1 MLPEERGD
9 PPWRSTRVGT
19 RRDGKRIT
27 GKRGEMAEETQ
38 VRTYEPPEEFVAK
51 ANVNDPSVY
60 EEAEKDYEG
69 FWAER
74 ARELHWFK
82 EWDQVL
88 NWDPPE
94 AEWFAGGKINAS
106 YNCLD
111 YQVEQGRGDKT
122 AILWES
128 DEPGETRT
136 YTYSELKAE
145 VEKFA
150 NVLKSLGVQKGDP
163 VSIYLP
169 MIPELPIAMLACARI
184 GAPHSVVFGAFSA
197 DSLRDRIN
205 DAEAKVLVTADTAPR
220 GGKETPLKQN
230 ADEAL
235 EDAPSVESVVVV
247 KRTGDDVNFVESR
260 DNWWDDLMAEA
271 DDECPAEETD
281 AEDLLYILYSSG
293 STGKPKGIVHT
304 TGGYLTHVHATT
316 NWVMDLKDDDVYWC
330 TADIGWVTGHSYI
343 VYGPL
348 SNGATTLIFEGTPS
362 YPDSDRWWQIVED
375 HKVNI
380 LYTAPTAIRAFMKGG
395 TEDLEKHDLSSL
407 RLLGT
412 VGEPINPR
420 AWEWYHDNVG
430 GGRCPIVDTWWQ
442 TETGGIMITPLPGI
456 THTKPGSATRPFPG
470 IFATLYDEEGNEIEG
485 EGQGNL
491 VIERPWPGM
500 LRTLYKDPERYRD
513 TYWDK
518 YGDVYFAGDG
528 ARRDEDGYFW
538 ITGRVDDVMNVS
550 GHRISTAEVESA
562 LVGHGVVAE
571 AAVIGRHDE
580 DKGQAIVAYVILE
593 GEREGSD
600 ELIQELN
607 QQVRKAIGAHARPE
621 EILFTPE
628 LPKTR
633 SGKIMRRI
641 LRGVAEGEEDLGDT
655 TTLADPSVVDDL
667 KEARQKS

>member
-1 MLPEERGD
+1 
-9 PPWRSTRVGT
+9 
-19 RRDGKRIT
+19 
-27 GKRGEMAEETQ
+27 MAEETQ
-38 VRTYEPPEEFVAK
+38 VHTYEPPEEFVAQ

-60 EEAEKDYEG
+60 EEAEKDYEA

-420 AWEWYHDNVG
+420 AWEWYHENVG

-491 VIERPWPGM
+491 VVETPWPGM

-528 ARRDEDGYFW
+528 ARRDEDEYFW

-562 LVGHGVVAE
+562 LVGHGAIAE

-593 GEREGSD
+593 GDREGSD
-600 ELIQELN
+600 ELMQELN

-621 EILFTPE
+621 EIIFTPE

>member
-1 MLPEERGD
+1 
-9 PPWRSTRVGT
+9 
-19 RRDGKRIT
+19 
-27 GKRGEMAEETQ
+27 MAEDTQ
-38 VRTYEPPEEFVAK
+38 VRTYEPPEEFARG
-51 ANVNDPSVY
+51 ANVQDPSIY
-60 EEAEKDYEG
+60 EEAAKDYEG

-74 ARELHWFK
+74 ARELHWFE

-111 YQVEQGRGDKT
+111 YQIEQGKGDKT
-122 AILWES
+122 AILWEG
-128 DEPGETRT
+128 DEPGDTRT
-136 YTYSELKAE
+136 YTYSELATE
-145 VEKFA
+145 VRKFA

-197 DSLRDRIN
+197 DALRDRIN
-205 DAEAKVLVTADTAPR
+205 DCESKVLVTADTAPR
-220 GGKETPLKQN
+220 GGKATPLKQN

-235 EDAPSVESVVVV
+235 EDAPSVENVVVV
-247 KRTGDDVNFVESR
+247 KRTGDDVNFVDGR
-260 DNWWDDLMAEA
+260 DNWWDDVMADA

-304 TGGYLTHVHATT
+304 TGGYLTHVKATT
-316 NWVMDLKDDDVYWC
+316 NWVFDLKDDDIYWC

-348 SNGATTLIFEGTPS
+348 SNGATSLIFEGTPS

-395 TEDLEKHDLSSL
+395 TEALEKHDLSSL

-420 AWEWYHDNVG
+420 AWEWYHENVG

-456 THTKPGSATRPFPG
+456 TAAKPGSATRPFPG

-491 VIERPWPGM
+491 VVERPWPGM

-528 ARRDEDGYFW
+528 ARRDEDEYFW

-562 LVGHGVVAE
+562 LVGHGAIAE
-571 AAVIGRHDE
+571 AAVIGRQDE

-593 GEREGSD
+593 GDREGSD

-607 QQVRKAIGAHARPE
+607 QQVRKAIGPHAKPE
-621 EILFTPE
+621 EIIFTPE

-641 LRGVAEGEEDLGDT
+641 LRGVAEGEDDLGDT
-655 TTLADPSVVDDL
+655 STLADPSVVDDL
-667 KEARQKS
+667 KEARQQS

>member
-1 MLPEERGD
+1 M
-9 PPWRSTRVGT
+9 T
-19 RRDGKRIT
+19 
-27 GKRGEMAEETQ
+27 EETK
-38 VRTYEPPEEFVAK
+38 VRTYEPPEEFARQ
-51 ANVNDPSVY
+51 ANVNDPSIY
-60 EEAEKDYEG
+60 EEAERDFED

-74 ARELHWFK
+74 ARELHWFE
-82 EWDQVL
+82 EWDEVL

-94 AEWFAGGKINAS
+94 AQWFVGGKLNIA

-111 YQVEQGRGDKT
+111 YQVEQGNGDKT
-122 AILWES
+122 AIFWEG
-128 DEPGETRT
+128 DEPGDNRT
-136 YTYSELKAE
+136 FTYSELTTE
-145 VEKFA
+145 VKKFA
-150 NVLKSLGVQKGDP
+150 NVLKDLGVKKGDP

-205 DAEAKVLVTADTAPR
+205 DCESKVLVTADSGPR
-220 GGKETPLKQN
+220 GGKPTPLKQN

-247 KRTGDDVNFVESR
+247 KRSGDDVNMVDGR
-260 DNWWDDLMAEA
+260 DEWWDDLMSDA
-271 DDECPAEETD
+271 DDECPAEEMD
-281 AEDLLYILYSSG
+281 SEDILYILYSSG

-304 TGGYLTHVHATT
+304 TGGYLTQVKATT
-316 NWVMDLKDDDVYWC
+316 KWVMDLKDDDAYWC

-348 SNGATTLIFEGTPS
+348 SNGATSLVFEGTPT
-362 YPDSDRWWQIVED
+362 YPESDRWWDIVER
-375 HKVNI
+375 HGVTI

-395 TEDLEKHDLSSL
+395 TEPLEKHDLSSL

-420 AWEWYHDNVG
+420 AWEWYHENVG

-442 TETGGIMITPLPGI
+442 TETGAIMITPLPGI
-456 THTKPGSATRPFPG
+456 TATKPGSATFPFPG
-470 IFATLYDEEGNEIEG
+470 IFAGLYDEEGNEIEG
-485 EGQGNL
+485 EGRGNL
-491 VIERPWPGM
+491 VIKRPWPGM

-528 ARRDEDGYFW
+528 ARRDEDGYYW

-562 LVGHGVVAE
+562 LVAHQAVAE
-571 AAVIGRHDE
+571 SAVIGRHDE
-580 DKGQAIVAYVILE
+580 DKGQAIVAYVILKS
-593 GEREGSD
+593 GREGSD
-600 ELIQELN
+600 ELVQELN

-621 EILFTPE
+621 EIIFTPD

-641 LRGVAEGEEDLGDT
+641 LKGVAEGEEDLGDT
-655 TTLADPSVVDDL
+655 TTLADPSVVEDL
-667 KEARQKS
+667 KEARQQS

>member
-1 MLPEERGD
+1 M
-9 PPWRSTRVGT
+9 T
-19 RRDGKRIT
+19 
-27 GKRGEMAEETQ
+27 EETQ
-38 VRTYEPPEEFVAK
+38 VRTYEPPEEFAAQ
-51 ANVNDPSVY
+51 ANINDPSVY
-60 EEAEKDYEG
+60 EEAAQDYEG

-74 ARELHWFK
+74 ARELHWFE

-111 YQVEQGRGDKT
+111 YQIEQGKGDKT
-122 AILWES
+122 AILWEG
-128 DEPGETRT
+128 DEPGDTRT
-136 YTYSELKAE
+136 YTYSELATE
-145 VEKFA
+145 VQKFA
-150 NVLKSLGVQKGDP
+150 NVLKSLGVEKGNP

-205 DAEAKVLVTADTAPR
+205 DCESKVLVTADTAPR
-220 GGKETPLKQN
+220 GGKNTPLKQN

-235 EDAPSVESVVVV
+235 EDAPSVENVVVV
-247 KRTGDDVNFVESR
+247 KRTGDDVNFVEGR
-260 DNWWDDLMAEA
+260 DSWWDDVMADA

-304 TGGYLTHVHATT
+304 TGGYLTQVKATT
-316 NWVMDLKDDDVYWC
+316 KWVLDLKDDDIYWC

-348 SNGATTLIFEGTPS
+348 SNGGTSLIFEGTPS

-395 TEDLEKHDLSSL
+395 TEALEKHDLSSL

-420 AWEWYHDNVG
+420 AWEWYHENVG

-442 TETGGIMITPLPGI
+442 TETGGIMISPLPGI
-456 THTKPGSATRPFPG
+456 TATKPGSATFPFPG
-470 IFATLYDEEGNEIEG
+470 IFAALYDEEGNELEG
-485 EGQGNL
+485 EAQGNL
-491 VIERPWPGM
+491 VIKKPWPGM
-500 LRTLYKDPERYRD
+500 LRTLYKDPERYQD

-562 LVGHGVVAE
+562 LVAHMAVAE
-571 AAVIGRHDE
+571 SAVIGRHDE

-593 GEREGSD
+593 GDREGSD

-607 QQVRKAIGAHARPE
+607 QQVRKAIGPHARPE
-621 EILFTPE
+621 EIIFTPE

-641 LRGVAEGEEDLGDT
+641 LRGVAEGEDDLGDT

-667 KEARQKS
+667 KEARQQS

>member
-1 MLPEERGD
+1 
-9 PPWRSTRVGT
+9 
-19 RRDGKRIT
+19 
-27 GKRGEMAEETQ
+27 MAEETQ
-38 VRTYEPPEEFVAK
+38 VRTYEPPEEFARQ
-51 ANVNDPSVY
+51 ANAQDPSIY
-60 EEAEKDYEG
+60 EEAAKDYEG

-74 ARELHWFK
+74 ARELHWFE

-111 YQVEQGRGDKT
+111 YQIEQGKGDKT
-122 AILWES
+122 AILWEG
-128 DEPGETRT
+128 DEPGDTRT
-136 YTYSELKAE
+136 YTYSELATE
-145 VEKFA
+145 VRKFA

-197 DSLRDRIN
+197 DALRDRIN
-205 DAEAKVLVTADTAPR
+205 DCESKVLVTADTAPR
-220 GGKETPLKQN
+220 GGKATPLKQN

-235 EDAPSVESVVVV
+235 EDAPSVENVVVV
-247 KRTGDDVNFVESR
+247 KRTGDDVNFVDGR
-260 DNWWDDLMAEA
+260 DNWWDDVMADA

-304 TGGYLTHVHATT
+304 TGGYLTHVKATT
-316 NWVMDLKDDDVYWC
+316 NWVFDLKDDDIYWC

-348 SNGATTLIFEGTPS
+348 SNGATSLIFEGTPS

-395 TEDLEKHDLSSL
+395 TEALEKHDLSSL

-420 AWEWYHDNVG
+420 AWEWYHENVG

-456 THTKPGSATRPFPG
+456 TAAKPGSATRPFPG

-491 VIERPWPGM
+491 VVERPWPGM

-528 ARRDEDGYFW
+528 ARRDEDEYFW

-562 LVGHGVVAE
+562 LVGHGAIAE
-571 AAVIGRHDE
+571 AAVIGRQDE

-593 GEREGSD
+593 GDREGSD

-607 QQVRKAIGAHARPE
+607 QQVRKAIGPHAKPE
-621 EILFTPE
+621 EIIFTPE

-641 LRGVAEGEEDLGDT
+641 LRGVAEGEDDLGDT
-655 TTLADPSVVDDL
+655 STLADPSVVDDL
-667 KEARQKS
+667 KEARQQS